1 MKRESEVPLF
11 WFLGTLL
18 PVTMAWMGVG
28 VAFVLTLAVMVE
40 IFCRREVRA
49 RLRTLDVYLPP
60 PSPWQLSAGLVRYS
74 FPYGNPGGS
83 EQSAAAGDRSLITT
97 PPRRSRRYDLAVPH
111 G

>member
-1 MKRESEVPLF
+1 VERDAEVPLF

-28 VAFVLTLAVMVE
+28 VAFVLTLAVLVE
-40 IFCRREVRA
+40 IFWRRQVRA

-74 FPYGNPGGS
+74 FAYAS
-83 EQSAAAGDRSLITT
+83 
-97 PPRRSRRYDLAVPH
+97 PRR
-111 G
+111 